1 MMTWGGDD
9 EGNMVVVMVEVMV
22 VLVMVV
28 LVLVI
33 NGACEITSVSMSRD
47 KNRLYLVEQ
56 GA

>member
-1 MMTWGGDD
+1 MV
-9 EGNMVVVMVEVMV
+9 MVVVMV

-28 LVLVI
+28 VVLVI